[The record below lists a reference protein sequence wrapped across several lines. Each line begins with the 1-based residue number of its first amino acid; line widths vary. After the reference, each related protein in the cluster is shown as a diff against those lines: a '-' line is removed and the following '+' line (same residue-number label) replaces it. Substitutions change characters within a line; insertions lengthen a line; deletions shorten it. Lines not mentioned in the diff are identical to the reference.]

1 MRSSTTMGVKL
12 DEQTRE
18 RLKRLGELKRRT
30 PHWIMR
36 EAILTYLDRE
46 EQKEQEKQE
55 DFERWRRYKST
66 GRHASHETV
75 EAWLETWGTEEET
88 ECPRSDD

>member
-1 MRSSTTMGVKL
+1 MKSSTTMGVKL

-46 EQKEQEKQE
+46 EQKELEKKE
-55 DFERWRRYKST
+55 DLERWQRYETS
-66 GRHASHETV
+66 GRHISHEAV
-75 EAWLETWGTEEET
+75 EAWLQTWGTEKES
-88 ECPRSDD
+88 ECPPSGD